1 MTKAG
6 AIKKILVTGGAG
18 YIGSVLVGQL
28 LQRGYRVTVLDNLLY
43 GQSSLLSYCS
53 HPNFDFVLGDVRDE
67 ARMKDLL
74 KEPDAILPLAA
85 IVGMKACD
93 RDPQMARTVNH
104 ESIVLLNRLRSP
116 DQIVVWPCSN
126 SGYGTKSGDVYCTE
140 ETPVEPIT
148 LYGIS
153 KINAER
159 ELLKNPKTISLRLA
173 TVFGPSPRMR
183 LDLLVNDWVHRAV
196 TDGFLVIYE
205 KDFKRNYIHIDDI
218 ADAFCF
224 CLEHFDAMAGEA
236 YNVGLNDANLSKE
249 ELAMK
254 IKEYVPSL
262 YIHYAEVGT
271 DPDRRNYIVSNEKI
285 KKKGFAARR
294 SLDEGIRQLLKIC
307 RMLPRRPNANV

>member
-1 MTKAG
+1 MKKAG
-6 AIKKILVTGGAG
+6 DIKKILVTGGAG

-43 GQSSLLSYCS
+43 GHTSLLPYCS
-53 HPNFDFVLGDVRDE
+53 HPDFDFVFGDVRDE
-67 ARMKDLL
+67 RRMTELL
-74 KEPDAILPLAA
+74 KTHDAILPLAA

-93 RDPQMARTVNH
+93 RDPQMTQTVNFD
-104 ESIVLLNRLRSP
+104 SIALLNRLRSP
-116 DQIVVWPCSN
+116 DQKVVWPCSN
-126 SGYGTKSGDVYCTE
+126 SGYGTKSGDIYCTE

-148 LYGIS
+148 LYGIT

-159 ELLKNPKTISLRLA
+159 ELLKNRNTISLRLA

-183 LDLLVNDWVHRAV
+183 LDLLVNDLVYRAV

-205 KDFKRNYIHIDDI
+205 KEFKRNYVHIDDI
-218 ADAFCF
+218 ADAFCY
-224 CLEHFDAMAGEA
+224 CLEHFDSMAGEA

-254 IKEYVPSL
+254 IKEHVPSL

-285 KKKGFAARR
+285 KKKGFAARH
-294 SLDEGIRQLLKIC
+294 SLDEGIIQLLKVC
-307 RMLPRRPNANV
+307 RMLPRRPYANA